1 MKIGVE
7 KYCEGIPPAKVRRKS
22 PSTTIV
28 HVLAWKLHLKRW
40 IVEEA
45 HSCSHGRMEE
55 RLKEEGESSQ
65 SFPWKNG
72 GRDATKIR
80 QASRVKIRH
89 K

>member
-55 RLKEEGESSQ
+55 RLKEEGSPLSHSHGKMADETLRKSDK
-65 SFPWKNG
+65 P
-72 GRDATKIR
+72 
-80 QASRVKIRH
+80 VV
-89 K
+89 